1 MLYTNFYII
10 EANQLS
16 DNSIIDICNP
26 IALYAN
32 AGNLEDIYRMMNTL
46 QPAFKFFLFFDD
58 NTAIDEKISA
68 DIVAFYFLPGYYRKQ
83 GRPKILVS
91 NQNES
96 QYLNFTATL
105 AANALPQGF
114 ENIDIQHVA
123 KSHTTQ
129 IYFDNESSKFRDAYT
144 QLLNGAD
151 NNGSELFIKVR
162 NLAEIESLNLIVK
175 EEEEKFAKRDPAF
188 FASKKQINQLE
199 EEKYRANIL
208 IQSMEQE
215 LANHQSHAAL
225 LRSNSHASHL
235 QNYYNNEYEILPGW
249 YKKFG
254 QLIKVLTGKRAFKS
268 VFEKN
273 TKKYKD

>member
-1 MLYTNFYII
+1 MLYTNFYIT
-10 EANQLS
+10 EANLLS
-16 DNSIIDICNP
+16 DNSIIGICNP

-32 AGNLEDIYRMMNTL
+32 AGNLEDTYRMMNTL
-46 QPAFKFFLFFDD
+46 QPAFKFFLFFED
-58 NTAIDEKISA
+58 NTAIDEKIAA
-68 DIVAFYFLPGYYRKQ
+68 DIIAFFFLPGYYRKQ
-83 GRPKILVS
+83 DRPKVLVS
-91 NQNES
+91 NQTES
-96 QYLNFTATL
+96 QYLHFTATL
-105 AANALPQGF
+105 AANALLQGF
-114 ENIDIQHVA
+114 ESMDIQQIA
-123 KSHTTQ
+123 NNHTTQ
-129 IYFDNESSKFRDAYT
+129 IYFDNESSKFREAYA

-162 NLAEIESLNLIVK
+162 KLGEIENINLIVK
-175 EEEEKFAKRDPAF
+175 EEEEKFAERDPAL

-199 EEKYRANIL
+199 EEKNRADML
-208 IQSMEQE
+208 IHSMEQE

-254 QLIKVLTGKRAFKS
+254 QLIKVLSGKRAFKS